1 MKNAAI
7 VNVES
12 KWSTR
17 VVSFPEGVSLQKGS
31 FVRVAFG
38 EKEEYVGRLMT
49 DTMTLD
55 ESAYTSLCEYINPL
69 GPKSDIRAT
78 AEIQMTDTPFEVVET
93 KLYGRFLEGSLGTH
107 YGKVGE
113 PVGLKDELGTDL
125 FVGDVVHLFDADGE
139 YIGKRFVVKDRD
151 GKAFVM
157 GIKGAC
163 LQSSGKIGSGLTVYR
178 YKHHEQVKDGEE
190 YAKVRM
196 VRKEWAG

>member
-7 VNVES
+7 VSVEGKS
-12 KWSTR
+12 STR
-17 VVSFPEGVSLQKGS
+17 VVSFPEGASLHGGS

-38 EKEEYVGRLMT
+38 EKGEYVGKLMT
-49 DTMTLD
+49 NTMVLN
-55 ESAYTSLCEYINPL
+55 EGAYSELCEYINPC
-69 GPKSDIRAT
+69 GTEIEFCAI
-78 AEIQMTDTPFEVVET
+78 AEVQRFDKPFEVVET
-93 KLYGRFLEGSLGTH
+93 KPYERFLEGSLGTH

-113 PVGLKDELGTDL
+113 PVGLKDKLGTDL

-139 YIGKRFVVKDRD
+139 HIGKRFVVKDRD

-163 LQSSGKIGSGLTVYR
+163 LQSSGKIGLGFTIYR

-196 VRKEWAG
+196 VRKK

>member
-12 KWSTR
+12 KCSTR
-17 VVSFPEGVSLQKGS
+17 VASFPEGVSLRKGS

-38 EKEEYVGRLMT
+38 EKEEYVGKLLT

-55 ESAYTSLCEYINPL
+55 ESAYTSLCEHINPL
-69 GPKSDIRAT
+69 GSKIDIRAT

-93 KLYGRFLEGSLGTH
+93 KPYGRFLEGSLGTH

-113 PVGLKDELGTDL
+113 PAGLKDKLGTDL
-125 FVGDVVHLFDADGE
+125 FVGDVVHLFDADGN
-139 YIGKRFVVKDRD
+139 YIGKKFVVKDRG

-157 GIKGAC
+157 GIKDAC
-163 LQSSGKIGSGLTVYR
+163 LQSSGKIGSGFTVYR
-178 YKHHEQVKDGEE
+178 YKHHEQVKNGEE
-190 YAKVRM
+190 YATVRM
-196 VRKEWAG
+196 VRKE

>member
-7 VNVES
+7 VSVEGKS
-12 KWSTR
+12 STR
-17 VVSFPEGVSLQKGS
+17 VVSFPEGVSLQGGS

-38 EKEEYVGRLMT
+38 EKGEYVGKLLT
-49 DTMTLD
+49 NTMVLN
-55 ESAYTSLCEYINPL
+55 EGAYSELCKYVNPC
-69 GPKSDIRAT
+69 GTEIEFCAI
-78 AEIQMTDTPFEVVET
+78 AEVQRYDKPFEVVET
-93 KLYGRFLEGSLGTH
+93 KPYGRFLEGPLGKH

-113 PVGLKDELGTDL
+113 PAGLKDKLGTDL
-125 FVGDVVHLFDADGE
+125 FVGDVVNLFDADGE
-139 YIGKRFVVKDRD
+139 YIGKKFVVKDRD

-163 LQSSGKIGSGLTVYR
+163 SQSRGKVGLGFMIHR

-196 VRKEWAG
+196 ARKE